1 MTISDKKAG
10 NEGEIA
16 YQCISWWRRTI
27 SKEPVEDGDTRKR
40 PTAYRATLKRCTSI
54 DDVLVT
60 EAFQQLWL
68 SLPSDIRTP
77 RRMVLVAM
85 LAWLL
90 AAVKQDGPQS
100 IAKAMA
106 STRGPESDSPT
117 VSQIRF
123 QQLVHARTPEEF
135 VSRVRRILAQIGG
148 TVNVA
153 SFVKEVEGW
162 YWQSQSKETD
172 IDPTRRQTLKWAME
186 YYESQPRK
194 FN

>member
-1 MTISDKKAG
+1 MTISEKTTSS
-10 NEGEIA
+10 ESELP
-16 YQCISWWRRTI
+16 YQCIAWWRRNI
-27 SKEPVEDGDTRKR
+27 SKEPATNGDTRKR

-68 SLPSDIRTP
+68 SLPSDIRSP

-90 AAVKQDGPQS
+90 AAVKQDGPQPL
-100 IAKAMA
+100 AKAMA
-106 STRGPESDSPT
+106 SKRGPESDSPK

-123 QQLVHARTPEEF
+123 QQLVHSRTPEEF
-135 VSRVRRILAQIGG
+135 VSRVRRILSQIGG
-148 TVNVA
+148 TVNVS
-153 SFVKEVEGW
+153 SFVKEVDRW
-162 YWQSQSKETD
+162 YWQNQSKETE
-172 IDPTRRQTLKWAME
+172 INPTRRQTLKWAME

>member
-1 MTISDKKAG
+1 MTINEKTVG
-10 NEGEIA
+10 NESELA
-16 YQCISWWRRTI
+16 NQCITWWRRNI
-27 SKEPVEDGDTRKR
+27 SKEPVENGDTRKR

-90 AAVKQDGPQS
+90 AAVKQDGPQT

-106 STRGPESDSPT
+106 SKRSPESDSPK

-135 VSRVRRILAQIGG
+135 VSRVRRVLAQLGG

-162 YWQSQSKETD
+162 YWQSQSKRTE
-172 IDPTRRQTLKWAME
+172 IEPTRRQTLKWAME

>member
-1 MTISDKKAG
+1 MTTNEKTAG
-10 NEGEIA
+10 TESELA
-16 YQCISWWRRTI
+16 YQCIAWWRRNI
-27 SKEPVEDGDTRKR
+27 SKEPAANGDSRKR

-77 RRMVLVAM
+77 RRMVLVAI

-90 AAVKQDGPQS
+90 AAVKQDGPQP

-106 STRGPESDSPT
+106 SKRGPESDSPK

-148 TVNVA
+148 MVNVA
-153 SFVKEVEGW
+153 SFVREVESW
-162 YWQSQSKETD
+162 YWQNESKQTE
-172 IDPTRRQTLKWAME
+172 INPTSRQTLKWAME